1 MGKEQHFVVVA
12 SEHGDTEK
20 LEHLEEESIAEHD
33 AEHDSQIFIKVIG
46 SVMLLAMLG
55 FFFVFIANPKAISAH
70 VANKKM
76 QKDQQQTEQLQQ
88 EVFEQTSKGYSIIDS
103 QFDNANQ

>member
-12 SEHGDTEK
+12 GDDADAIK

-46 SVMLLAMLG
+46 SIVLVAMLG

-70 VANKKM
+70 VTTKKQ

-88 EVFEQTSKGYSIIDS
+88 EVFDETSKGYSIINS
-103 QFDNANQ
+103 QFDSANQ